1 MGGLWGTATP
11 QIMGN
16 TTLCL
21 GTQVLSPF
29 QGCPGQSAL
38 PPSLSLSAS
47 LPSSTQWSSHLSVSS
62 TSPQNSCANSTLAT
76 PWTVV
81 HQAPLSK
88 GFSRQ
93 EYCSGLPFPSP
104 RDLPDLGIK
113 PTFPALQADSL
124 LSEPL
129 GKSPWF
135 SDILKIQLL
144 LGRKF

>member
-81 HQAPLSK
+81 HQAPLSM
-88 GFSRQ
+88 GFPRQ
-93 EYCSGLPFPSP
+93 AYWNGLPCPPRGDLPNPGIEPPSP
-104 RDLPDLGIK
+104 AMVGRIFATSATWKANSSPNCL
-113 PTFPALQADSL
+113 LQ
-124 LSEPL
+124 
-129 GKSPWF
+129 GKEKQF
-135 SDILKIQLL
+135 
-144 LGRKF
+144 